1 MYKRLLLTFS
11 LILGGIGI
19 AGFFMWQQAM
29 QLPSWYTQTS
39 SKEKVISVNKIKSP
53 QPEEVLRKVSDNL
66 TAKTTGEVQL
76 DAAEVNSL
84 IIYSIGKKDD
94 NRKFSSAIK
103 STNTQIKNG
112 KISVG
117 AVVEASAISP
127 QELSAWKETKII
139 QLIQRLPGKEKRLYI
154 GIEGKPSIRDTR
166 SVASGERKFTFDD
179 TTRISL
185 GNFSFPIAEVS
196 QNLGISQESFNQFLS
211 QELKKLPI
219 KLESINVEGERVII
233 RGSGN
238 KI

>member
-11 LILGGIGI
+11 LILGSIGI

-29 QLPSWYTQTS
+29 QLPSWYTQS
-39 SKEKVISVNKIKSP
+39 SAEEKVISVNKTKSP

-76 DAAEVNSL
+76 DADEVNSL
-84 IIYSIGKKDD
+84 IISSIGKKDN

-103 STNTQIKNG
+103 STNTRIENG

-117 AVVEASAISP
+117 AVVEASSISP
-127 QELSAWKETKII
+127 EELSTLKETKII

-154 GIEGKPSIRDTR
+154 GIEGKPSIRD
-166 SVASGERKFTFDD
+166 RKFSFDD

-185 GNFSFPIAEVS
+185 GNISFPIAEVS
-196 QNLGISQESFNQFLS
+196 QNLGIPQESLNQFLS

-238 KI
+238 NI

>member
-39 SKEKVISVNKIKSP
+39 SEEKVISVNKTKSP

-76 DAAEVNSL
+76 DADEVNSL
-84 IIYSIGKKDD
+84 IISSIGKKDN

-103 STNTQIKNG
+103 STNTRIENG

-117 AVVEASAISP
+117 AVVEASSISP
-127 QELSAWKETKII
+127 EELSTLKETKII

-154 GIEGKPSIRDTR
+154 GIEGKPSIRD
-166 SVASGERKFTFDD
+166 RKFSFDD

-185 GNFSFPIAEVS
+185 GNISFPIAEVS
-196 QNLGISQESFNQFLS
+196 QNLGIPQDSFNQFLS

-238 KI
+238 NI